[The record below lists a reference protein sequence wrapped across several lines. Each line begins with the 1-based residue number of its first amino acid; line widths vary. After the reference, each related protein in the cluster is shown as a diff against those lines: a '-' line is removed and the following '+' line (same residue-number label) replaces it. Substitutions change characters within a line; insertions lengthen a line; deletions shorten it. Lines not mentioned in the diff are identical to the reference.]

1 MHKFLGYN
9 LEVTRQ
15 FASTFDRSKAQ
26 IGNLILSILEEYISQ
41 VIGLPQTREKWLK
54 KQYMD
59 EKSWTPY
66 INKSRKVCNWVNGVS
81 RSWLKSP
88 WDDITYLIQ
97 KYVTCEGRYSLIFLY
112 HIRILHHL
120 SNEKPMN
127 MPYFLLQSLKK
138 MSSQVKKNKNKE
150 RSMCHHGL
158 IKMLVEH
165 ELNQR
170 GLSWNIFLW
179 ENGFIKEIGDE
190 VIETSPPMK
199 NPQEPIS
206 PPRRIT

>member
-1 MHKFLGYN
+1 M
-9 LEVTRQ
+9 
-15 FASTFDRSKAQ
+15 
-26 IGNLILSILEEYISQ
+26 
-41 VIGLPQTREKWLK
+41 
-54 KQYMD
+54 
-59 EKSWTPY
+59 
-66 INKSRKVCNWVNGVS
+66 
-81 RSWLKSP
+81 
-88 WDDITYLIQ
+88 
-97 KYVTCEGRYSLIFLY
+97 
-112 HIRILHHL
+112 HL

-165 ELNQR
+165 GLNQR

-190 VIETSPPMK
+190 VIETSLPTI
-199 NPQEPIS
+199 NPQEPIAS
-206 PPRRIT
+206 PRRITRAMQKAKQVQ

>member
-1 MHKFLGYN
+1 M
-9 LEVTRQ
+9 
-15 FASTFDRSKAQ
+15 
-26 IGNLILSILEEYISQ
+26 
-41 VIGLPQTREKWLK
+41 
-54 KQYMD
+54 
-59 EKSWTPY
+59 
-66 INKSRKVCNWVNGVS
+66 
-81 RSWLKSP
+81 
-88 WDDITYLIQ
+88 
-97 KYVTCEGRYSLIFLY
+97 
-112 HIRILHHL
+112 HL

-179 ENGFIKEIGDE
+179 ENGFIQEIGDE
-190 VIETSPPMK
+190 IIESSPPTI
-199 NPQEPIS
+199 NPQEPIA
-206 PPRRIT
+206 PPRRITRAMQKAKQVQEEHEKEKEARVPNFQGLAKKSRKSSNSSIGIDPNQKKLYDYINEKEERDKNPIYEEIEDDDDPTYE